1 VRVQAAGAVW
11 KKGEGYM
18 DEQEFF
24 KWLINN
30 GHAENTARSR
40 TANCKRVCEY
50 EGDLDKLY
58 KADHCQNLLNRLKYT
73 SEDQAHNRRALHAV
87 PIEGNI
93 YNGTATLRSAVNLY
107 IEFLKNRNTTTSSG
121 KQQSN
126 VQPNHLLSEY
136 EAIQICRNNG
146 LPITEYKNF
155 ASKNTRAPVYWTNP
169 IIDRLR
175 HDWWLILNDDI
186 RCILYVF
193 CIPANTIPQQQV
205 RLRNDNQNLMDI
217 KIQYDDPS
225 FKDTRSSIRFKPWLR
240 MKIPYSN
247 LFNGNQRQEEIA
259 PQSSVQEEVPEP
271 EQPMKDNDFQKL
283 LQNIDTVLKGKSL
296 TAGQTLKLIKR
307 FFENIDINDKL

>member
-1 VRVQAAGAVW
+1 MSLYFWDSPIYGSRFRLISQSRFLFIQDFLAFASNLLPAPLSRRIRVPHFPAIKNISFRSVFRQCQLYCLKSALV
-11 KKGEGYM
+11 
-18 DEQEFF
+18 
-24 KWLINN
+24 NN

-73 SEDQAHNRRALHAV
+73 SEDQAHNQRTLHAV
-87 PIEGNI
+87 PIDGNI
-93 YNGTATLRSAVNLY
+93 YNSTATLRSAVNLY
-107 IEFLKNRNTTTSSG
+107 IEFLKNRNTATSSG

-146 LPITEYKNF
+146 LPITECKNF

-193 CIPANTIPQQQV
+193 LHTGKYNSSTTGPA
-205 RLRNDNQNLMDI
+205 
-217 KIQYDDPS
+217 
-225 FKDTRSSIRFKPWLR
+225 
-240 MKIPYSN
+240 
-247 LFNGNQRQEEIA
+247 
-259 PQSSVQEEVPEP
+259 
-271 EQPMKDNDFQKL
+271 
-283 LQNIDTVLKGKSL
+283 
-296 TAGQTLKLIKR
+296 
-307 FFENIDINDKL
+307 